1 MESFQKYHL
10 ICSTGNKP
18 FYQWVW
24 CMEEFEILSSFNE
37 QSGLKSKFKWL
48 QSSICTSTSIWS
60 KPPLLLLSFSLITIT
75 IITITLLLHYY
86 YISLH
91 WFTLHYITL
100 GYITLLLHYYYI
112 IITITNHYY
121 YNHSLSIMHI
131 LVIHHAWIRILLSDV
146 CSLLHYQSP
155 WSSEQLNIKMM
166 ATLST

>member
-1 MESFQKYHL
+1 MVWNQNSSDCNRLYAPQPASEVSHHCYYYH
-10 ICSTGNKP
+10 S
-18 FYQWVW
+18 
-24 CMEEFEILSSFNE
+24 LSL
-37 QSGLKSKFKWL
+37 QL
-48 QSSICTSTSIWS
+48 QS
-60 KPPLLLLSFSLITIT
+60 LLLHYYY
-75 IITITLLLHYY
+75 ITITLLLHYY
-86 YISLH
+86 YITLH
-91 WFTLHYITL
+91 WVTLHYITL

-166 ATLST
+166 ATVST